1 MVKLDDLSEIIKMR
15 LRQLDHVSRQ
25 IDAREARTR
34 HAKTRKQWLERQN
47 RANYRNELD
56 RVRGELSRTTVRH
69 DYDRLKRREEEL
81 KKLFSHGNV

>member
-1 MVKLDDLSEIIKMR
+1 MVKLDDLNEIIKMR
-15 LRQLDHVSRQ
+15 LRQVDHVSRQ
-25 IDAREARTR
+25 IDARESRTR
-34 HAKTRKQWLERQN
+34 HAKTRKEWLQRQN

-81 KKLFSHGNV
+81 